1 MVMSYKNCDY
11 LSSSLVEL
19 IHRPLSGGGGEGG
32 GYVSLLAC
40 LEHTNV
46 MFVVL
51 TM

>member
-19 IHRPLSGGGGEGG
+19 IHRPLSGGEGG